1 MVMSDTGTEAGT
13 IRGFG
18 DEMADFMTAL
28 QRFHTRDEAPFFN
41 QELIERISQFH
52 NELTELIISGT
63 AEYCESPQAEDEIN
77 TTLARIVDHKI
88 DTLLHP
94 SHPDATHEVTDQLLT
109 LIDDVNCL
117 SSGYSRYMKMWA
129 WLYVASQHVIRL
141 DQERALDMMTNDL
154 TQYATLIFGGPEE
167 VSAEE
172 YLRSRLIATILVR
185 YCDIPEVVRELL
197 SRSKKSPVATN
208 QFVDSFGVAELLIM
222 NSRYAREQ

>member
-1 MVMSDTGTEAGT
+1 MVMSDTGTEAGAF
-13 IRGFG
+13 RGYG
-18 DEMADFMTAL
+18 DDIADFMSML
-28 QRFHTRDEAPFFN
+28 QRFHIRDEAPFSN
-41 QELIERISQFH
+41 QELIGRISEFH

-94 SHPDATHEVTDQLLT
+94 SHPDAAHEVTDQLLT
-109 LIDDVNCL
+109 LIDDVNRL

-141 DQERALDMMTNDL
+141 DLERALGMMTNDL

-167 VSAEE
+167 ASAEE
-172 YLRSRLIATILVR
+172 YLRSRLIARILVL
-185 YCDIPEVVRELL
+185 YCDIPEIVREFL
-197 SRSKKSPVATN
+197 SRHVKDPVATD
-208 QFVDSFGVAELLIM
+208 QFVDSFGVAELLTRQR
-222 NSRYAREQ
+222 RYARAQ